1 MHNLTTNNESI
12 DRKIIRVSGK
22 RQITIPQKY
31 FEKLDLNDEVECVL
45 EENAIIIRNIPKT
58 TMYDFSENI
67 LSDLIEQGFTGKEL
81 LFKFKEV
88 SKKIEPALDKMI
100 KEADILAKSKDAV
113 VTMSDIFD
121 MEN

>member
-1 MHNLTTNNESI
+1 MHNLTTNNESN

-45 EENAIIIRNIPKT
+45 EDNAIIIRNIPKT

-81 LFKFKEV
+81 LFKFKEM
-88 SKKIEPALDKMI
+88 SKKIEPALNKMI
-100 KEADILAKSKDAV
+100 KEADSFSMSKESV

-121 MEN
+121 MES

>member
-1 MHNLTTNNESI
+1 MHNLTTNNESN

-45 EENAIIIRNIPKT
+45 EDNAIIIRNIPKT

-81 LFKFKEV
+81 LFKFKEM
-88 SKKIEPALDKMI
+88 SKKIEAALNKMI
-100 KEADILAKSKDAV
+100 KEADSFSMSKESV

-121 MEN
+121 MES